1 MLLHRR
7 IVQFLIIYCAAMALL
22 LLIKY
27 GLKLSDYVI
36 PGPIDILHTAGA
48 QYRRYF
54 SDVMNTLVVAV
65 AGQIISICL
74 AFLIGITGRQATWL
88 GSIIKVA
95 AYNVQAYP
103 IVAIAP
109 ILFILLGDG
118 LLTRLLIAAMICYF
132 PLLLSVIGIMSEPV
146 TDIEHFYRVTGRMRW
161 QLEIKIRAFENLGK
175 LTTVIAGSAT
185 LAMAGTIV
193 AEFIAANAGIGYSI
207 RVALYQSD
215 LAKILVALFLIGITL
230 SVYQGVLELF
240 GVVVRKA
247 WSGNE
252 AVRASR
258 IKGPAGY

>member
-7 IVQFLIIYCAAMALL
+7 VYQFLIIYFMALGLL

-27 GLKLSDYVI
+27 GLNLSDYVV
-36 PGPIDILHTAGA
+36 PGPGDILNTAGTE
-48 QYRRYF
+48 YRRYL
-54 SDVMNTLVVAV
+54 SDVMNTLMVAV
-65 AGQIISICL
+65 LGQIISIFM
-74 AFLIGITGRQATWL
+74 AFLVGITGRQATWL
-88 GSIIKVA
+88 GSFIKVA

-132 PLLLSVIGIMSEPV
+132 PLLLSIIGIMSEPV
-146 TDIEHFYRVTGRMRW
+146 ADIEHFYRVSGRMRW
-161 QLEIKIRAFENLGK
+161 QLEVKIRAFENLNK
-175 LTTVIAGSAT
+175 LTTVIAGSTT

-230 SVYQGVLELF
+230 SVYQGVLELS
-240 GVVVRKA
+240 GMLIRRA
-247 WSGNE
+247 WTG
-252 AVRASR
+252 
-258 IKGPAGY
+258 K